1 MKTPALALP
10 IIAVGLLLQTQGTSA
25 EELDPPY
32 QVKQIEGVEKV
43 RLLPPTEGNPRNSEG
58 DFIELTDGKILFVY
72 TKFSGKGD
80 HGEGHLSSRLSSDGG
95 STWTQE
101 DVDLFPRGGE
111 MNDMSVSL
119 LRLQSGE
126 IALFY
131 LQKDSL
137 LDCRPF
143 MRLST
148 DEAKT
153 WSDPIPCI
161 TDEIGYYVL
170 NNDRVVQ
177 LSDGRLIM
185 AVALHNTAE
194 YEEPNWKGH
203 IMSYFSDDNG
213 KNWTRSET
221 VLAPENDKGER
232 YTAQE
237 PGLVEL
243 KDGSLLMFIRSD
255 AGSQLFSLSTD
266 RGNTWSQARPSPL
279 ASPVSPATIE
289 RIPATGDLVA
299 VWNDHS
305 EIGPELRGKRTPF
318 AIAVSKD
325 DGRTWEPSR
334 LLEDDPNGW
343 YCYTAMTFFG
353 DDILLGHCAQD
364 RRKGG
369 LNLTQITK
377 VPVSW
382 IYEDRD

>member
-1 MKTPALALP
+1 MKNSAAFSLLLGLALFP
-10 IIAVGLLLQTQGTSA
+10 PQSFA
-25 EELDPPY
+25 EKLDPPY
-32 QVKQIEGVEKV
+32 RVKQIEGVEKI
-43 RLLPPTEGNPRNSEG
+43 RLLPPGPGNPRNSEG
-58 DFIELTDGKILFVY
+58 DFIELKDGRILFVF

-80 HGEGHLSSRLSSDGG
+80 NGEGQLAGRYSSDGG
-95 STWTQE
+95 STWTDE
-101 DVDLFPRGGE
+101 DVDLFPRDGE

-119 LRLQSGE
+119 LRLKSGE
-126 IALFY
+126 IAIFY

-148 DEAKT
+148 DEAES

-177 LSDGRLIM
+177 LSDGRLIF
-185 AVALHNTAE
+185 AVALHNSADH
-194 YEEPNWKGH
+194 EEPNWKGH
-203 IMSYFSDDNG
+203 IMSYSSDDNG
-213 KNWTRSET
+213 KTWVRSET
-221 VLAPENDKGER
+221 VLAPENEKGER

-255 AGSQLFSLSTD
+255 AGSQLFSRSTD
-266 RGNTWSQARPSPL
+266 RGKTWSTAKPSSL
-279 ASPVSPATIE
+279 TSPVSPATIE
-289 RIPATGDLVA
+289 RIPSTGDLVA
-299 VWNDHS
+299 VWNDHAD
-305 EIGPELRGKRTPF
+305 IAPELKGKRTPF

-325 DGRTWEPSR
+325 DGQTWEPSR

-343 YCYTAMTFFG
+343 YCYTAMAFVG

-377 VPVSW
+377 LPVSW
-382 IYEDRD
+382 LYRAAD

>member
-1 MKTPALALP
+1 MK
-10 IIAVGLLLQTQGTSA
+10 IHAVLSMLLISSLFPHLSLTQ
-25 EELDPPY
+25 ELDPPY
-32 QVKQIEGVEKV
+32 RVKQIDGVEKI
-43 RLLPPTEGNPRNSEG
+43 RLLPPGPGNPRNSEG
-58 DFIELTDGKILFVY
+58 DFIELKDGKILFVF

-80 HGEGHLSSRLSSDGG
+80 HGEGHLASRYSTDGG
-95 STWTQE
+95 SNWSEE
-101 DVDLFPRGGE
+101 DVDLFARGGE

-119 LRLQSGE
+119 LRLHSGE

-137 LDCRPF
+137 LDCRPYL
-143 MRLST
+143 RIST

-153 WSDPIPCI
+153 WSEPTPCI

-185 AVALHNTAE
+185 AVALHNTPDH
-194 YEEPNWKGH
+194 EEPNWKGH

-213 KNWTRSET
+213 KNWTRSKS
-221 VLAPENDKGER
+221 VLAPVDDKGER

-243 KDGSLLMFIRSD
+243 KDGSLLLFIRSD
-255 AGSQLFSLSTD
+255 AGSQLFSRSTD
-266 RGNTWSQARPSPL
+266 RGDTWKEATVSDL
-279 ASPVSPATIE
+279 ASPLSPATIE
-289 RIPATGDLVA
+289 RIPSTGDLVA

-305 EIGPELRGKRTPF
+305 HIAPELKGKRTPF
-318 AIAVSKD
+318 AITISRD
-325 DGRTWEPSR
+325 DGETWEPSR

-343 YCYTAMTFFG
+343 YCYTAMTFVG

-377 VPVSW
+377 LPVSW
-382 IYEDRD
+382 LYQNRE

>member
-1 MKTPALALP
+1 MRTTLLILFHLTA
-10 IIAVGLLLQTQGTSA
+10 GLFATEIHA
-25 EELDPPY
+25 DELDPPY
-32 QVKQIEGVEKV
+32 RVRQIDGVEKI
-43 RLLPPTEGNPRNSEG
+43 RLLPPRPGNPRNSEG
-58 DFIELTDGKILFVY
+58 DFIELKDGRILFIF

-80 HGEGHLSSRLSSDGG
+80 HGEGHLSSRSSSDDG
-95 STWTQE
+95 STWSDR
-101 DVDLFPRGGE
+101 DVDLFRRGGE

-131 LQKDSL
+131 LQKNSL

-143 MRLST
+143 MRISN

-153 WSDPIPCI
+153 WSDPTPCI

-194 YEEPNWKGH
+194 YEEPNWKGQ
-203 IMSYFSDDNG
+203 IMTYFSDDKG
-213 KNWTRSET
+213 TTWTRSET
-221 VLAPENDKGER
+221 VLAPENEKGER

-255 AGSQLFSLSTD
+255 AGSQLFSESTD
-266 RGNTWSQARPSPL
+266 RGDTWSEAKTSKL
-279 ASPVSPATIE
+279 ASPLSPATLE
-289 RIPATGDLVA
+289 RIPSTGDLVA

-305 EIGPELRGKRTPF
+305 EIAPELKGKRTPF
-318 AIAVSKD
+318 AITISKD
-325 DGRTWEPSR
+325 DGETWEPSR

-343 YCYTAMTFFG
+343 YCYTAISFV
-353 DDILLGHCAQD
+353 DDHILLGHCAQD

-369 LNLTQITK
+369 LNLTQITRL
-377 VPVSW
+377 PISW
-382 IYEDRD
+382 LYDDE